1 MPPLTPSSLLAL
13 HASAVFLKI
22 RTLFITITTTTT
34 KTFITSTTSL
44 RFLLRLLLSKSEVN
58 SSSRLRYHDASFS
71 ARASRS
77 LLTVASCWLDSSRHY
92 DQTVCQLLKHFN
104 HYQHYWN
111 NILQHNLKIIPK
123 LVATFRLPMASFIRP
138 VVTWCCQL
146 VVTSIWIWKEPN
158 CVNRDGGAYSL
169 PTAYDCLLVTCS
181 TSTSRDHKPDEARRW
196 RAKRRN

>member
-44 RFLLRLLLSKSEVN
+44 RFLLRLLLSNSEVN

-71 ARASRS
+71 APASRS
-77 LLTVASCWLDSSRHY
+77 LLTAASCWLDSSRHY

-123 LVATFRLPMASFIRP
+123 LVATFRSPTACFIRL
-138 VVTWCCQL
+138 VVTWCWAHDQKTVIGCRK
-146 VVTSIWIWKEPN
+146 VVCPSISVHAVGFFPDPDRCDHK
-158 CVNRDGGAYSL
+158 L
-169 PTAYDCLLVTCS
+169 T
-181 TSTSRDHKPDEARRW
+181 TSRDHRPDEACHW
-196 RAKRRN
+196 QAKAKRRN